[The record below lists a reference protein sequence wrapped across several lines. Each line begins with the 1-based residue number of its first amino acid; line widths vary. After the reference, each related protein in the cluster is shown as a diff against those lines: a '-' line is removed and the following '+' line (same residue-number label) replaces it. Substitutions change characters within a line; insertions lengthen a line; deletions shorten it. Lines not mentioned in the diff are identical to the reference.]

1 MNKNEDV
8 EIMVRLKFEDGRA
21 IFTLGFPSDK
31 QKLTL
36 QETAHT
42 LTGAVAML
50 IRSVDSSKDKTSGHE
65 LIKEVIEHL
74 ESEFIDPNAFED
86 SEVKRENV
94 APKNQQELTINQME
108 AIRRIEES
116 NWKDHFQKQFEIA
129 KVLGRIDESKEY
141 SDKMSLKEYQKIFK
155 QKTK

>member
-8 EIMVRLKFEDGRA
+8 EIMVRLKFEDERA

-36 QETAHT
+36 TEVVHT

-65 LIKEVIEHL
+65 LMKRVIEHL
-74 ESEFIDPNAFED
+74 ESEFVNPDSFED
-86 SEVKRENV
+86 SVVKRENV
-94 APKNQQELTINQME
+94 AETGEELSYNQVES
-108 AIRRIEES
+108 IRKIQES
-116 NWKDHFQKQFEIA
+116 NTMDMFQKQFEIA
-129 KVLGRIDESKEY
+129 KALGRIDEGEKY

-155 QKTK
+155 KNN

>member
-1 MNKNEDV
+1 MDKFKDV

-36 QETAHT
+36 HETAHT

-65 LIKEVIEHL
+65 LMREIVEHL
-74 ESEFIDPNAFED
+74 ESEFINPDSFSD

-94 APKNQQELTINQME
+94 AAQGEELSYNQVE
-108 AIRRIEES
+108 AIKNIQES
-116 NWKDHFQKQFEIA
+116 NTMDMFQKQFEIA
-129 KVLGRIDESKEY
+129 KALGRIDEDKEY
-141 SDKMSLKEYQKIFK
+141 SNKMSLKEYQKIFK
-155 QKTK
+155 QTTK

>member
-8 EIMVRLKFEDGRA
+8 EIMVRLKFEDERA

-36 QETAHT
+36 TEVVHT

-50 IRSVDSSKDKTSGHE
+50 IRSVDSSKDKISGHE
-65 LIKEVIEHL
+65 LMKRVIEHL
-74 ESEFIDPNAFED
+74 ESEFVNPDSFED
-86 SEVKRENV
+86 SVVKRENV
-94 APKNQQELTINQME
+94 AETGEDLSYNQVES
-108 AIRRIEES
+108 IRKIQES
-116 NWKDHFQKQFEIA
+116 NTMDMFQKQFEIA
-129 KVLGRIDESKEY
+129 KALGRIDEGEKY

-155 QKTK
+155 KNN

>member
-1 MNKNEDV
+1 MDKFKDV

-36 QETAHT
+36 HETAHT

-65 LIKEVIEHL
+65 LMKEVIEHL

-94 APKNQQELTINQME
+94 ADTGEELSENQIE
-108 AIRRIEES
+108 AIVKIQKSENIDS
-116 NWKDHFQKQFEIA
+116 FQKQFEIA
-129 KVLGRIDESKEY
+129 KVLGKIKEKVTY
-141 SDKMSLKEYQKIFK
+141 SDKMTIKEYQEIFK
-155 QKTK
+155 

>member
-8 EIMVRLKFEDGRA
+8 EIMVRLKFEDERA

-36 QETAHT
+36 TEVVHT

-65 LIKEVIEHL
+65 LMKRVIEHL
-74 ESEFIDPNAFED
+74 ESEFVNPDSFED
-86 SEVKRENV
+86 SVVKRENV
-94 APKNQQELTINQME
+94 AETGEDLSYNQVES
-108 AIRRIEES
+108 IRKIQES
-116 NWKDHFQKQFEIA
+116 NTMDMFQKQFEIA
-129 KVLGRIDESKEY
+129 KALGRIDEGEKY

-155 QKTK
+155 KNN